1 MSIAELLEG
10 KRVCVCGGSGGV
22 GKTTSAAAIALGMA
36 ARGAKVAV
44 VTIDPAKRLA
54 NALGLEELE
63 NEPRRVPAR
72 RLQREGL
79 TVAGELWAMMLDP
92 KRTFDEL
99 IDRIAPDP
107 ERAQE
112 IKENRVYGELST
124 AVSGSQEF
132 TAVAKLYDLDQEGKF
147 DLLVLDTPPSRNAV
161 DFLEAPGRLTS
172 FLEGRALKA
181 FMRPTGLGMRVLGRG
196 ATPLLAALRRVT
208 GIDLLSD
215 LSTFFQLLGDMTN
228 DFSLRAA
235 QVQQMLRDETTAFVL
250 VTSAGREPIDEA
262 IWFHQTLQDS
272 GLPFEGVIVNR
283 VHHDLLGDH
292 ETGDVAETLE
302 RVLRPDLVD
311 RVAENL
317 HDYHVLARRDQDN
330 IARLQSTLGTHPLLL
345 VPHLDD
351 DIHDIDGLLQM
362 HRYLFASQAERERMI
377 ADVVA

>member
-1 MSIAELLEG
+1 
-10 KRVCVCGGSGGV
+10 
-22 GKTTSAAAIALGMA
+22 
-36 ARGAKVAV
+36 
-44 VTIDPAKRLA
+44 
-54 NALGLEELE
+54 
-63 NEPRRVPAR
+63 
-72 RLQREGL
+72 
-79 TVAGELWAMMLDP
+79 
-92 KRTFDEL
+92 
-99 IDRIAPDP
+99 
-107 ERAQE
+107 
-112 IKENRVYGELST
+112 
-124 AVSGSQEF
+124 
-132 TAVAKLYDLDQEGKF
+132 
-147 DLLVLDTPPSRNAV
+147 
-161 DFLEAPGRLTS
+161 
-172 FLEGRALKA
+172 
-181 FMRPTGLGMRVLGRG
+181 
-196 ATPLLAALRRVT
+196 
-208 GIDLLSD
+208 
-215 LSTFFQLLGDMTN
+215 
-228 DFSLRAA
+228 
-235 QVQQMLRDETTAFVL
+235 MLRDETTAFVL